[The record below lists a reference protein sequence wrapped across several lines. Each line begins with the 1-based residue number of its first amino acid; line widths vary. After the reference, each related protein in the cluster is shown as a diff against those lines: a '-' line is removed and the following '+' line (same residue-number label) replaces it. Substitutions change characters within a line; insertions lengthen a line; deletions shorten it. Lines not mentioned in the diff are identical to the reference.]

1 MRYVYAVISS
11 VEAAALSSQLPQ
23 SLMFTNYIDADG
35 YFIDVG
41 SSRRERGA
49 LLRTVNPNDQVV
61 IESRSACG
69 LTPDEVNDFEHRL
82 WEKKAR
88 LTCAIES
95 DGTVPADSVPV
106 ADSACD
112 KITMAVPAPKH
123 RRKLR
128 VNIDPVLFAKLYQEL
143 KAGKIKK
150 KEMAEKV
157 GLSYT
162 ALINRIQRYEQI
174 GE

>member
-1 MRYVYAVISS
+1 MRYAYAVISDA
-11 VEAAALSSQLPQ
+11 EASSLPA
-23 SLMFTNYIDADG
+23 SLTFINFIDVDG

-41 SSRRERGA
+41 CSRRERGA

-61 IESRSACG
+61 IESGLTCG
-69 LTPDEVNDFEHRL
+69 LTLDEVNDLEHRL

-88 LTCAIES
+88 LTCAIPS
-95 DGTVPADSVPV
+95 DSVPV
-106 ADSACD
+106 ADSQRGEKRYA
-112 KITMAVPAPKH
+112 AQVPKH
-123 RRKLR
+123 CRKLR

-150 KEMAEKV
+150 IEMAEKV